1 VTTNSEGT
9 VTAFDAVVGLGV
21 VDLDG
26 DSVPFHCIAIAD
38 GSRDI
43 SVGTTVSVVTAR
55 RFGRREAVKV
65 TPRPS

>member
-1 VTTNSEGT
+1 MTTSSEGT
-9 VTAFDAVVGLGV
+9 VTAFDAVVGLGII
-21 VDLDG
+21 DLEG

-38 GSRDI
+38 GSREI
-43 SVGTTVSVVTAR
+43 SVGTLVSVVTAR